1 MPLLPEDFSIWVS
14 LVTIAALLLCVLLAL
29 MRSLMQLG
37 KWKQK
42 MVAADPRF
50 PDRAPLSLDEFY
62 EQYYASHQFPRAV
75 VLDVLTRFA
84 SAVRVPAAVLHP
96 EDTFNSF
103 AYVDGADGQSMIPD
117 RDACEQMAVETASAI
132 REAEHRYGAN
142 LFSGQLHTLDDF
154 IRTTVLAHRLMTGK

>member
-1 MPLLPEDFSIWVS
+1 MPSLPEDFQLWVT
-14 LVTIAALLLCVLLAL
+14 LATLATFLLCVLLAL

-37 KWKQK
+37 KWNEKGA
-42 MVAADPRF
+42 VADPRF
-50 PDRAPLSLDEFY
+50 PNREPLSLDGFY
-62 EQYYASHQFPRAV
+62 EEYYASHRFPRTV

-84 SAVRVPAAVLHP
+84 SAVRVPAAMLRP

-103 AYVDGADGQSMIPD
+103 LHHDDNDGESVVPD

-142 LFSGQLHTLDDF
+142 LFSGQLNTLDDY